1 MIGLVRRVG
10 WRGTFLGE
18 RELRGVWRG
27 IWLGGCLGEEV
38 RSRKALSLPGL
49 WVILVE
55 GAGDFFNSVIWD
67 FDSAMV
73 YKVLSTPNSSKLRS

>member
-1 MIGLVRRVG
+1 M
-10 WRGTFLGE
+10 
-18 RELRGVWRG
+18 
-27 IWLGGCLGEEV
+27 

-55 GAGDFFNSVIWD
+55 GAGDFFNSVILD